1 MNKIGKYSGNERLDP
16 KLFEEPDLENDF
28 TREMWFN
35 EVINDP
41 DFLKDVQDSVKKW
54 KQNIAITADP
64 EKIELHMVGQS
75 HIDVAW
81 RWRYEQTRK
90 KAIITFKKAVYHAK
104 KFAGTKYKYN
114 FALSEPLLLDW
125 VLQDDP
131 KLFKE
136 IQETVKNGGIELIGG
151 AYVEPDCM
159 MPSGEAMVRSRLYGQ
174 RFLRDHFGTLAK
186 NEWFLDSFGY
196 NYGLPQILAKSGAE
210 SFYTSKITWNRQ
222 TIFPFVNFWWEGP
235 DGTRL
240 LTSNFKMG
248 TGTIDDWMMF
258 EMGRHLLKNEGQKV
272 WNYSY
277 DYGTLDEHVEE
288 NEICPHVGVFFG
300 KGDGGHGPTHQEV
313 VTANAWQDTGFM
325 KWSTVEGFFKK
336 LKEYSDRFPVWNDEL
351 YLEYHRGTF
360 TVHSEVKRHNRY
372 YENAIIDLETLAL
385 ITSISNPKYQ
395 YPADKFERL
404 WKILL
409 QNQFHD
415 VLPGSSI
422 PEVYDDIYDFWVEQ
436 DEIIEDIK
444 HGISAALNESHKTVK
459 KDTENEKTISISLYN
474 PVSWTRK
481 SPVFIPIGAFGTEL
495 KMEKDGKPPYAKL
508 TIGSNVYIA
517 QPVAADALDSP
528 YPRPA
533 GWYTLPELKGLTLTP
548 ATLTISSLEHLNLK
562 SSEFIEATPDFI
574 SNNISKIKLDK
585 NTGAF
590 LELISKNINKE
601 ENLLRGSSSNLFFG
615 FLDDFPNDHAW
626 NIKPKYWEYPLS
638 DIKNDEE
645 VNLNVIDQGP
655 VFSTIEINRVLGKDK
670 SPVTQKVT
678 LFKDCPEVYLEWSTN
693 WKQPFVFLKI
703 LYSTAT
709 NATITTSDQMYS
721 AIQRATQGKSP
732 CDWARYE
739 KIMHKY
745 ADVSTPENTWGIAL
759 INEGKYAYDTMG
771 ELGDIR
777 LSLLRTPRYPTPAG
791 EAWVIPERRVNKE
804 KYGHDVPEFSGL
816 GPEKCRYIILP
827 HNGGALMNSDGSAN
841 AIVKQKAEE
850 FNQPVVV
857 IESVHN
863 TLRTDLIKEILE
875 VPIIEISP
883 SNVFLG
889 ALKFNEWEKS
899 GTIVMRIVEGCGIAS
914 TKVEIKLNPKLNS
927 LIKSI
932 RPIDLLERP
941 ITNKKFNW
949 DKNNRIIT
957 LELSKFEICSFEIIL

>member
-16 KLFEEPDLENDF
+16 KQFEEPDLENDF

-35 EVINDP
+35 EVNNDP
-41 DFLKDVQDSVKKW
+41 DFLKDIQDSVKKW
-54 KQNIAITADP
+54 KQNISITADP
-64 EKIELHMVGQS
+64 NKIELHMVGQS

-90 KAIITFKKAVYHAK
+90 KAIITFRKAVFHAK
-104 KFAGTKYKYN
+104 KFAGTNYKFN

-125 VLQDDP
+125 VMEDDP

-174 RFLRDHFGTLAK
+174 RFLRDHFGMLAK

-196 NYGLPQILAKSGAE
+196 NFGLPQILAKSGAE

-258 EMGRHLLKNEGQKV
+258 EMGRHPLKKDGRKI
-272 WNYSY
+272 WNYSF

-288 NEICPHVGVFFG
+288 NEVCPHVGVFFG

-325 KWSTVEGFFKK
+325 KWSTIEGFFSK
-336 LKEYSDRFPVWNDEL
+336 LKEWSDRFPVWNDEL

-385 ITSISNPKYQ
+385 ITSISNPKYK

-404 WKILL
+404 WKIVL

-436 DEIIEDIK
+436 DALIEDIK
-444 HGISAALNESHKTVK
+444 KGIGEGLKGS
-459 KDTENEKTISISLYN
+459 ENKAEKQHTISISLYN

-481 SPVFIPIGAFGTEL
+481 SPVFIPMSVFGIDIKL
-495 KMEKDGKPPYAKL
+495 DKDGKPPYAKL
-508 TIGSNVYIA
+508 IIDSKIFPA
-517 QPVAADALDSP
+517 QPIAADPSDSA
-528 YPRPA
+528 YPRSA
-533 GWYTLPELKGLTLTP
+533 GWYVLPELKGLTVTS
-548 ATLTISSLEHLNLK
+548 ATLTLSSIEDLNVKSDEFVKVTPEH
-562 SSEFIEATPDFI
+562 IENKLST
-574 SNNISKIKLDK
+574 IKLDK
-585 NTGAF
+585 KTGAF
-590 LELISKNINKE
+590 LELTSKNINKNA
-601 ENLLRGSSSNLFFG
+601 NLLKGSNSNLFFG
-615 FLDDFPNDHAW
+615 FLDDFPSDHAW

-638 DIKNDEE
+638 DIKNDEQ
-645 VNLNVIDQGP
+645 VNLRVINQGP
-655 VFSTIEINRVLGKDK
+655 VFSTIEISRILGKEK
-670 SPVTQKVT
+670 SPVLQKVT
-678 LFKDCPEVYLEWSTN
+678 LFKDCPEVYLEWATN

-703 LYSTAT
+703 LYSTGT

-721 AIQRATQGKSP
+721 AIQRATQGKPP

-791 EAWVIPERRVNKE
+791 EAWVNQERRMNKE
-804 KYGHDVPEFSGL
+804 KNGHEVPEFSGL
-816 GPEKCRYIILP
+816 GPEKCRYVLLP
-827 HNGGALMNSDGSAN
+827 HNGGALINADGTANS
-841 AIVKQKAEE
+841 IVKQKAEE
-850 FNQPVVV
+850 FNQPVIVL
-857 IESVHN
+857 N
-863 TLRTDLIKEILE
+863 TTIKEVLND
-875 VPIIEISP
+875 PIVEINP
-883 SNVFLG
+883 SSVFLG
-889 ALKFNEWEKS
+889 ALKLNEWQKS
-899 GTIVMRIVEGCGIAS
+899 GTIILRVVEGCGIAS
-914 TKVEIKLNPKLNS
+914 TKVEIKINPKLNS
-927 LIKSI
+927 LLKDI
-932 RPIDLLERP
+932 RMVDLLERP
-941 ITNKKFNW
+941 INDRTYNW
-949 DKNNRIIT
+949 DKNKGIIS
-957 LELSKFEICSFEIIL
+957 LEIKKFEICSFEFIR